1 MRAELLPRQPS
12 FRLGDGFQ
20 SHRHVPEDVR
30 QGLRRYEEKSA
41 PLALLLFTADAV
53 LYSACFLLLAS
64 APWTLALKLPFSI
77 LLGLLINRLFIV
89 GHDAAHGSLT
99 NSALLNAI
107 LARLAFL
114 PSLHPCSLWQVGHN
128 RVHHCFTNLKG
139 IDFIWIPLSPGEYR
153 NLSPLRRTQER
164 FYRSIPGFWA
174 YYLFEI
180 WLKYLS
186 YVGIKVT
193 SKGRW
198 RYVCDVT
205 IVLAFLALQVL
216 AVCLF
221 ARATHGGLSI
231 AVQGVVLAIVVPF
244 LVWNWLMA
252 FIIYNHHTSASA
264 RFFKKRSEWSFYEA
278 QVKGTVHVVFP
289 RAIGVLL
296 NEIMEHTVH
305 HIDVNIPYYRLAAAQ
320 RFLQRHLG
328 SDLIVEKWSFS
339 AFAWTLRR
347 CQVYDYE
354 QHRWLTFAEALA
366 S

>member
-1 MRAELLPRQPS
+1 
-12 FRLGDGFQ
+12 
-20 SHRHVPEDVR
+20 
-30 QGLRRYEEKSA
+30 
-41 PLALLLFTADAV
+41 LAVLLFTVDAA
-53 LYSACFLLLAS
+53 LYSACFLLIAF
-64 APWTLALKLPFSI
+64 APWTWALKLPLSI
-77 LLGLLINRLFIV
+77 LLGVLINRLFIV

-99 NSALLNAI
+99 NSALLNAT

-153 NLSPLRRTQER
+153 KLSTLRRTQER
-164 FYRSIPGFWA
+164 FYRSILGFWA

-205 IVLAFLALQVL
+205 IVLAFLAMQVL

-221 ARATHGGLSI
+221 ARST
-231 AVQGVVLAIVVPF
+231 VQGVVLAIVVPF

-252 FIIYNHHTSASA
+252 FIIYNHHTSPSA

-278 QVKGTVHVVFP
+278 QVKGTIHVVFP
-289 RAIGVLL
+289 RAVGLLL

-305 HIDVNIPYYRLAAAQ
+305 HIDVNIPFYRLAAAQ
-320 RFLQRHLG
+320 EFLQRYLG

-339 AFAWTLRR
+339 AFARTLRR

-354 QHRWLTFAEALA
+354 QHRWLTFTEALA
-366 S
+366 P